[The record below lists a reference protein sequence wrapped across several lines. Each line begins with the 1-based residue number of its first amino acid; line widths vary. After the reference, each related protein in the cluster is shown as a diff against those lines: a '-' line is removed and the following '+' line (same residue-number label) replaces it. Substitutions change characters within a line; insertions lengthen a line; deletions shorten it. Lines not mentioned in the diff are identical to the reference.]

1 MAAQE
6 GITAQER
13 RIAAIGGIL
22 TGLALALRVI
32 LAPEPR
38 VAAIDTAIVVAGGL
52 FFAAGVRTRLA
63 RAGAGMFGN
72 VALISW
78 PVVAALALVRF
89 AMQVAPAL
97 SDAAAPVAD
106 AFAVVSGAMLALVW
120 VGIAV
125 MALATAVGG
134 MRSGTLAR
142 WFVGL
147 STIVAVASAIGVG
160 TLLGDGGY
168 FAWNGDYPIY
178 LLYLVSAWFV
188 LGGVA
193 MWNEPDR
200 PSA

>member
-13 RIAAIGGIL
+13 RFAAIGGIL

-32 LAPEPR
+32 VAPEPR
-38 VAAIDTAIVVAGGL
+38 IAALYTAVVVAGGL

-72 VALISW
+72 IALISW
-78 PVVAALALVRF
+78 PVVASLALVRF

-97 SDAAAPVAD
+97 SAAAAPVAD

-120 VGIAV
+120 VGISV

-134 MRSGTLAR
+134 ARSGTLAA

-147 STIVAVASAIGVG
+147 SAIVAVAAAVGVA

-168 FAWNGDYPIY
+168 FAWNGTYPTY
-178 LLYLVSAWFV
+178 LLYLVAGWFV

-193 MWNEPDR
+193 MWNEPS

>member
-32 LAPEPR
+32 VGPTPR
-38 VAAIDTAIVVAGGL
+38 AAAIYTAVVVAGGL

-72 VALISW
+72 IALISW
-78 PVVAALALVRF
+78 PVIASLALVRF
-89 AMQVAPAL
+89 ALQVAPVL
-97 SDAAAPVAD
+97 SDAAAPLAD

-125 MALATAVGG
+125 MAVATAVGG
-134 MRSGTLAR
+134 ARSRTLAT
-142 WFVGL
+142 WFVSL
-147 STIVAVASAIGVG
+147 SAIVAVAAAIGVG

-168 FAWNGDYPIY
+168 FAWNGTYPTY
-178 LLYLVSAWFV
+178 LLYLVATWFV
-188 LGGVA
+188 LGGAA
-193 MWNEPDR
+193 MWNEPE
-200 PSA
+200 A